1 MNEQD
6 RLDAGIPEQ
15 GRGSSR
21 MPILCILEMDTRQK
35 RRRNVFIPS
44 STLLALCKHVHI
56 RVPVILKLYKLF
68 CTQFQCLSL
77 CSL

>member
-21 MPILCILEMDTRQK
+21 MPILCILEMDTRQQKKKK
-35 RRRNVFIPS
+35 RVHPIIHIACFVQTRAYSCPCYFK
-44 STLLALCKHVHI
+44 TL
-56 RVPVILKLYKLF
+56 
-68 CTQFQCLSL
+68 
-77 CSL
+77 